1 MYRGREGRREGSS
14 GGDKEREA
22 EKKAC
27 RGSEEGG
34 RNGPSQNSE
43 KLVKLVTISKCWKST
58 LKFDFV
64 LIVQENKPRYV
75 YYE

>member
-1 MYRGREGRREGSS
+1 MYRGREGRKEGSS

-43 KLVKLVTISKCWKST
+43 KLVKLVTISKG
-58 LKFDFV
+58 
-64 LIVQENKPRYV
+64 
-75 YYE
+75 